1 MHSGIPPSLILGPYD
16 LAVMAVRGQRA
27 LIVTTGRS
35 RGSLAALRALSEAGW
50 YVGVGIPETK
60 GMVTTSKWCRH
71 RHLIPR
77 PRGDAEEF
85 VAALAEAVA
94 IGEYDVVF
102 GGGDDTV
109 AALAAARDRIPARV
123 AHPPIDRVIAALDK
137 IELATR
143 ARAVGLAAPRTEVA
157 TEATLSRWVGP
168 VVVKCRSHFAPG
180 QHHEYRIEARRYPN
194 AERGANRVRRIR
206 DAGLVPTL
214 QQVVDGQ
221 LGAIIGVM
229 HDGRLLGRV
238 QQAASAL
245 WPVPN
250 GVSSRAETIPVDE
263 DLAGRAEALLAG
275 LGWEGLVELQ
285 FLTPPGCAA
294 HLIDLNGR
302 FYGSMALAN
311 EAGANLADAWARQA
325 LGLPLPPLS
334 DAQIGVRFAWTA
346 GDLRRAFAERRG
358 GLLGDVRTTFGWA
371 RQATASSVWDRH
383 DVRPALHLLLAAV
396 IGRTTHPFD
405 AARPRQPGA
414 AVPAPNDQ
422 PS

>member
-157 TEATLSRWVGP
+157 TEATL
-168 VVVKCRSHFAPG
+168 A
-180 QHHEYRIEARRYPN
+180 N
-194 AERGANRVRRIR
+194 GA
-206 DAGLVPTL
+206 TM
-214 QQVVDGQ
+214 
-221 LGAIIGVM
+221 AI
-229 HDGRLLGRV
+229 
-238 QQAASAL
+238 
-245 WPVPN
+245 
-250 GVSSRAETIPVDE
+250 
-263 DLAGRAEALLAG
+263 
-275 LGWEGLVELQ
+275 
-285 FLTPPGCAA
+285 
-294 HLIDLNGR
+294 
-302 FYGSMALAN
+302 GS
-311 EAGANLADAWARQA
+311 
-325 LGLPLPPLS
+325 
-334 DAQIGVRFAWTA
+334 T
-346 GDLRRAFAERRG
+346 
-358 GLLGDVRTTFGWA
+358 
-371 RQATASSVWDRH
+371 
-383 DVRPALHLLLAAV
+383 
-396 IGRTTHPFD
+396 PFD
-405 AARPRQPGA
+405 RPGA
-414 AVPAPNDQ
+414 ANGVGTSNAARTTNGA
-422 PS
+422 STTNGSGARS